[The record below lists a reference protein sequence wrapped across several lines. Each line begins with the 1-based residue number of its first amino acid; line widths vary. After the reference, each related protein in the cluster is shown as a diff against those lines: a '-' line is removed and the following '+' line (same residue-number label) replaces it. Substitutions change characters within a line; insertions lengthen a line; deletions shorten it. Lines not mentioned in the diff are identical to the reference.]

1 VSSPSIQELVRAAR
15 KTVRDEI
22 DAVEAEIARHLLAK
36 YNPDQPR
43 DEHGRFG
50 SGSGGSEFKTQKEV
64 DALRRRVG
72 RTAIDFEGRIIED
85 VPSLRNFN
93 AASRKSVLVGSY
105 MKTPVDQL
113 LREMPYAKN
122 AIDANLT
129 RTIPKERLKELAT
142 GATPTKE
149 ETALVKTFYAYRIE
163 QGWYGDSGNQ
173 SHAPIQEGAR
183 AEFNLKDAAPTY
195 NKTGEYIW
203 GDAQPDLARVPQ
215 SIMRDYLR
223 AQYDVTQAVFKE
235 AGYSP
240 NDTIRM
246 SRVATAEGAGFSPN
260 AKAGD
265 TSTASF
271 RPVTSWS
278 ADPKYDPTYLQG
290 PLQILDNPPAF
301 VPYRADVPIRDI
313 ASTPSTGMGDYTSNE
328 YIVLGG
334 KRDVTASG
342 RARDYY
348 NPYEKGRLA
357 KYNPDQPRDERGR
370 FGSGNGESSSSAEGK
385 IPKFK
390 TWDDV
395 KEWGEKNDIRID
407 TKALADESHMTP
419 EAMARVCGRIDA
431 MDAKFPGLKK
441 ELTRIDSYPN
451 AGKSTLAATRS
462 DNMTAGSFQVHLGSS
477 LLIPAKLGDAYANPE
492 EFKASML
499 GNLKFSN
506 NGAPRWSSCFG
517 DSPDDTINHELGH
530 VIQNMMSADG
540 RLAEPK
546 SNWNTK
552 TNPYVAAASDAGW
565 LTRTGKTSQGPNIS
579 FGAGYNI
586 SAYASTNPT
595 ECHAEALSLMQ
606 RPDLLAQ
613 MSQEQQ
619 DSFKVY
625 VESLNKRAGTTVIKE
640 QAEDTSGGIIEDDF
654 GLSDEFWQQFY
665 NSVNKKT
672 NKANATDT
680 LKAWLAKYNP
690 DEERDSSGKWTSGGG
705 DEEAPK
711 VMDWQRIG
719 ESNWYETRNK
729 AADWMESHVDS
740 VISMGGDIGSEPLTR
755 AELAALD
762 NYRQSGYEDLNDHL
776 RAGGSINND
785 PDGIGKTLQ
794 GAFQHSETNEP
805 VVVFRGLT
813 KFQPDANVGDV
824 ITDRGFPSTTLAE
837 SVARQAFSQYQAES
851 QVMQINL
858 PTGTPAIGIAGYE
871 SEILLPAGSQ
881 FRVDAKPDAGG
892 GKWVVTYV
900 GQAAVKSLAKT
911 QVGRRSA
918 GSKFAWGE
926 GDIEIAKP
934 AKKSSDSDKFTP
946 PRGVREEARR
956 AVEWIK
962 EGHAGAN
969 FTPVGRGRA
978 GDLAIGRSVSLDIIK
993 RMASYLARHEVDK
1006 KGQGWSP
1013 GEDGYPSPGRVAWA
1027 AWGGDA
1033 AVSWTN
1039 GILKNNNVAKYSP
1052 DEERDE
1058 RGRWTGGGIDGRNL
1072 GRDEITVK
1080 RGLGDLKSGDF
1091 FVHGGVIHEYLGRN
1105 GGYHWARQVNSDG
1118 TRGEMESVG
1127 STKRVALAEGAGVA
1141 QVSEEA
1147 VRSRI
1152 KKSATETLKAWVAK
1166 YSPDEERD
1174 ERGRWTG
1181 GDGTSMSSKEI
1192 ADRIAAGKSTTI
1204 DRSQVADLAKYVA
1217 SHEDPATRA
1226 NPQYDKGDL
1235 TKLHL
1240 TDGKDVFAQGSK
1252 TGMYQRSEMPQIPGS
1267 AKPALLESLSQA
1279 GIGVTR
1285 EQVDPSGLKPS
1296 QRDYSIA
1303 GASGQHEY
1311 LDSKGMF
1318 GNGVTP
1324 KDGDRILVSKDNY
1337 IIDRHHRWAAYQ
1349 MEAMSNP
1356 DVKIPVIRI
1365 GATRDEL
1372 IGSGDANGII
1382 NKFADSKGL
1391 EQRGLGVVSRSAASK
1406 AIRVHGDIEFDSDD
1420 PRDKTFLDHLDR
1432 LGDKDQNAKPFVWN
1446 KDHPVEDFGDATK
1459 GDVAG
1464 HEFHGNQWTGGG
1476 GDGERAMPANDSTR
1490 MDNAPESVQQLD
1502 RQVGEGSEY
1511 KQFVTEN
1518 DNGSGCDDI
1527 AQAVERDFGIKQV
1540 YGTFTTKDG
1549 TTEDHSWNVTPEG
1562 WIVDGAQ
1569 YVFNQ
1574 NGDSSSRFNYYAP
1587 GAPQFKEGTGWQFKS
1602 ESPAIK
1608 GDGVQEAKPVLERKL
1623 TETAKKAERIATL
1636 YAAARE
1642 QITAEINA
1650 VESEVAKYNPD
1661 QPRDPDGRFASG
1673 GGDPSG
1679 AASSEFPTAKDH
1691 AAAGNFESAE
1701 MWMDAHLTSL
1711 DFTRNGN
1718 YRNLTEK
1725 QEEAID
1731 KYARNDHRETNEALR
1746 EGRTDPNGIARY
1758 LRAAINRNTI
1768 TEPITVWRSGWP
1780 LQIGAKVG
1788 DIVQDKGFVS
1798 TYHDRETTSWPR
1810 ATAYDVRIQLPKG
1823 TNCVHG
1829 SFEEKEIILGAGSQ
1843 FKVVSID
1850 KSPPTEAGIV
1860 GPDVVTVR
1868 YVGNA
1873 AKALH
1878 GVEDETATEIR
1889 KSTSRDK
1896 YTWEDGDIIIVSRAA
1911 KEYNPDQP
1919 RKDGAIK
1926 DEMSGDSLIAAL
1938 YKKAKAEIDAEIAH
1952 VEKEIIKAKARRTKS
1967 KQWEV
1972 HAVRKYEE
1980 ALIEYYKPKLAQA
1993 LRDGFR
1999 GISVAVAAAK
2009 RNYDLMQETTEKAS
2023 SSGAAAEG
2031 TAAQAA
2037 ARAAV
2042 SNHLTVSQKD
2052 AQRILNY
2059 IYGDSFS
2066 TGAHAAALTLGS
2078 QVTAPSTV
2086 DDILGAGYWDTW
2098 EPGNAA
2104 AADLVRTG
2112 ALDEW
2117 LSNIG
2122 LSPEAMAADILSTAQ
2137 DRLTNALAD
2146 GLDQG
2151 LSADAIASNLSDV
2164 VSGNADTIA
2173 ITEIGRAQSAGT
2185 ADTYTELGIQQY
2197 NWLADP
2203 NACKDSKSRVGCASL
2218 ADGGPYDMP
2227 PDESGDN
2234 EDQPAQPWHPN
2245 CRCTYLPVLPDASG
2259 DNIAPTSD
2267 QADQQIFTDLPTD
2280 TNGIDTMQTGE
2291 SA

>member
-1 VSSPSIQELVRAAR
+1 VSRVEDVSSPSIQELVRAAR

-22 DAVEAEIARHLLAK
+22 DAVEAEIARHL
-36 YNPDQPR
+36 
-43 DEHGRFG
+43 
-50 SGSGGSEFKTQKEV
+50 
-64 DALRRRVG
+64 
-72 RTAIDFEGRIIED
+72 
-85 VPSLRNFN
+85 
-93 AASRKSVLVGSY
+93 
-105 MKTPVDQL
+105 
-113 LREMPYAKN
+113 
-122 AIDANLT
+122 
-129 RTIPKERLKELAT
+129 
-142 GATPTKE
+142 
-149 ETALVKTFYAYRIE
+149 
-163 QGWYGDSGNQ
+163 
-173 SHAPIQEGAR
+173 
-183 AEFNLKDAAPTY
+183 
-195 NKTGEYIW
+195 
-203 GDAQPDLARVPQ
+203 
-215 SIMRDYLR
+215 
-223 AQYDVTQAVFKE
+223 
-235 AGYSP
+235 
-240 NDTIRM
+240 
-246 SRVATAEGAGFSPN
+246 
-260 AKAGD
+260 
-265 TSTASF
+265 
-271 RPVTSWS
+271 
-278 ADPKYDPTYLQG
+278 
-290 PLQILDNPPAF
+290 
-301 VPYRADVPIRDI
+301 
-313 ASTPSTGMGDYTSNE
+313 
-328 YIVLGG
+328 
-334 KRDVTASG
+334 
-342 RARDYY
+342 
-348 NPYEKGRLA
+348 LA

-565 LTRTGKTSQGPNIS
+565 LTRTGKTSQGSNIS
-579 FGAGYNI
+579 FGVGYNI
-586 SAYASTNPT
+586 SAYASTNPM

-665 NSVNKKT
+665 DSVNKKT

-711 VMDWQRIG
+711 VMDWQRMTSG
-719 ESNWYETRNK
+719 GGSSSWPSYETRNK

-740 VISMGGDIGSEPLTR
+740 VISMGSDVGSEPLTR
-755 AELAALD
+755 AELEALD
-762 NYRQSGYEDLNDHL
+762 HYRQSGYEDLNDHL

-837 SVARQAFSQYQAES
+837 SVARQTFSENQAES

-881 FRVDAKPDAGG
+881 FRVDAKPDANG

-900 GQAAVKSLAKT
+900 GQAAVKLLAKA
-911 QVGRRSA
+911 QA
-918 GSKFAWGE
+918 KSKKSKSRFAWE
-926 GDIEIAKP
+926 DGDIEISRA
-934 AKKSSDSDKFTP
+934 AKKAFS
-946 PRGVREEARR
+946 A
-956 AVEWIK
+956 
-962 EGHAGAN
+962 
-969 FTPVGRGRA
+969 
-978 GDLAIGRSVSLDIIK
+978 
-993 RMASYLARHEVDK
+993 
-1006 KGQGWSP
+1006 
-1013 GEDGYPSPGRVAWA
+1013 
-1027 AWGGDA
+1027 
-1033 AVSWTN
+1033 
-1039 GILKNNNVAKYSP
+1039 

-1152 KKSATETLKAWVAK
+1152 KKGATETLKAWVAK

-1318 GNGVTP
+1318 GSGVTP
-1324 KDGDRILVSKDNY
+1324 KDSDRILVSKDNY
-1337 IIDRHHRWAAYQ
+1337 IIDGHHRWAAYQ

-1391 EQRGLGVVSRSAASK
+1391 ERRGLGVVSRSAASK

-1608 GDGVQEAKPVLERKL
+1608 GDVAGHEFHGNQWTGGEGGGESGSSKFSGSDFKELTPKEARQLF
-1623 TETAKKAERIATL
+1623 TAKGNSMTPDRPDLAKA
-1636 YAAARE
+1636 YADR
-1642 QITAEINA
+1642 QM
-1650 VESEVAKYNPD
+1650 AKYDRVLTLSNGAMLKIEKDMPITDKKLETVKNAFANLQSKYPD
-1661 QPRDPDGRFASG
+1661 KPRTVAIEQSPHGRKEEGSSLPGGDFIRLTRLGVSSASG
-1673 GGDPSG
+1673 NQENHEKNVANGYHAPAG
-1679 AASSEFPTAKDH
+1679 AGVDNTVYTLTHEWGHTMDH
-1691 AAAGNFESAE
+1691 VRGEPDSPEVRA
-1701 MWMDAHLTSL
+1701 
-1711 DFTRNGN
+1711 
-1718 YRNLTEK
+1718 
-1725 QEEAID
+1725 
-1731 KYARNDHRETNEALR
+1731 ALR
-1746 EGRTDPNGIARY
+1746 NSDQYRTGY
-1758 LRAAINRNTI
+1758 
-1768 TEPITVWRSGWP
+1768 
-1780 LQIGAKVG
+1780 
-1788 DIVQDKGFVS
+1788 
-1798 TYHDRETTSWPR
+1798 
-1810 ATAYDVRIQLPKG
+1810 
-1823 TNCVHG
+1823 
-1829 SFEEKEIILGAGSQ
+1829 
-1843 FKVVSID
+1843 
-1850 KSPPTEAGIV
+1850 
-1860 GPDVVTVR
+1860 
-1868 YVGNA
+1868 
-1873 AKALH
+1873 
-1878 GVEDETATEIR
+1878 
-1889 KSTSRDK
+1889 
-1896 YTWEDGDIIIVSRAA
+1896 A
-1911 KEYNPDQP
+1911 KEGDTYTK
-1919 RKDGAIK
+1919 RSETYA
-1926 DEMSGDSLIAAL
+1926 EAFTEYTLSGG
-1938 YKKAKAEIDAEIAH
+1938 KTEN
-1952 VEKEIIKAKARRTKS
+1952 V
-1967 KQWEV
+1967 
-1972 HAVRKYEE
+1972 
-1980 ALIEYYKPKLAQA
+1980 LAQK
-1993 LRDGFR
+1993 L
-1999 GISVAVAAAK
+1999 
-2009 RNYDLMQETTEKAS
+2009 
-2023 SSGAAAEG
+2023 AAAEG
-2031 TAAQAA
+2031 WKA
-2037 ARAAV
+2037 
-2042 SNHLTVSQKD
+2042 
-2052 AQRILNY
+2052 
-2059 IYGDSFS
+2059 
-2066 TGAHAAALTLGS
+2066 
-2078 QVTAPSTV
+2078 
-2086 DDILGAGYWDTW
+2086 
-2098 EPGNAA
+2098 
-2104 AADLVRTG
+2104 
-2112 ALDEW
+2112 
-2117 LSNIG
+2117 
-2122 LSPEAMAADILSTAQ
+2122 
-2137 DRLTNALAD
+2137 
-2146 GLDQG
+2146 
-2151 LSADAIASNLSDV
+2151 
-2164 VSGNADTIA
+2164 
-2173 ITEIGRAQSAGT
+2173 
-2185 ADTYTELGIQQY
+2185 
-2197 NWLADP
+2197 
-2203 NACKDSKSRVGCASL
+2203 
-2218 ADGGPYDMP
+2218 
-2227 PDESGDN
+2227 
-2234 EDQPAQPWHPN
+2234 
-2245 CRCTYLPVLPDASG
+2245 
-2259 DNIAPTSD
+2259 
-2267 QADQQIFTDLPTD
+2267 
-2280 TNGIDTMQTGE
+2280 
-2291 SA
+2291 